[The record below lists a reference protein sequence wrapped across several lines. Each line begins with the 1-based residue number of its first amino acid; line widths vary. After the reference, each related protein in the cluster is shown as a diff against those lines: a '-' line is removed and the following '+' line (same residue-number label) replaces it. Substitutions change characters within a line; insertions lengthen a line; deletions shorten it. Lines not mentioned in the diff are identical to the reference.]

1 MKAYGGVKHS
11 SNHLNLGP
19 AERQVVNITPR
30 PLCPQERTP
39 IPTELEA
46 GWAPELVW
54 TFGRREKSVVPK
66 GFRTPDRPVRN
77 LVTVLTELSRLVLP
91 SVYIKYVVRE
101 PQKLRTTAMFVH
113 AKYPNSISHTVYR
126 YVYCLSAWQ
135 QTSHALLRCFI
146 TYRKAKENGSY
157 RKYSHGRHVII
168 LRLRYI
174 VSGP

>member
-1 MKAYGGVKHS
+1 MKHS
-11 SNHLNLGP
+11 STHLNLGP
-19 AERQVVNITPR
+19 AERRVVNITPR
-30 PLCPQERTP
+30 PHCPQERTQ

-54 TFGRREKSVVPK
+54 SFGRREKSVAPN
-66 GFRTPDRPVRN
+66 GIRTPDRPVRN
-77 LVTVLTELSRLVLP
+77 PVTVLTELCRLMLS
-91 SVYIKYVVRE
+91 SVYVKYVLRE
-101 PQKLRTTAMFVH
+101 PQQLRTTAMFVH
-113 AKYPNSISHTVYR
+113 AKFPNSISHIVCR

-146 TYRKAKENGSY
+146 SYRKAEENGSY

-168 LRLRYI
+168 LRLCYL